1 METELISAI
10 PAREPRDTDAAE
22 GVVTRKAACVAQST
36 KAREGS
42 FQ

>member
-22 GVVTRKAACVAQST
+22 GGGCSESCVCSPKHQG
-36 KAREGS
+36 R
-42 FQ
+42 